1 MVRLCRIRVAA
12 VPMCYPQI
20 IRSRQLMRYDGDNT
34 LQYQDNREGLRT
46 LPLNAMEC
54 GYFRSMLRKAE
65 RRELHLHKSVFGI
78 LKRGRGQRDV

>member
-1 MVRLCRIRVAA
+1 

-54 GYFRSMLRKAE
+54 DYFQGKSEFEVKDEAHYVQSIKVGPPAE
-65 RRELHLHKSVFGI
+65 ELGSWAG
-78 LKRGRGQRDV
+78 